1 MLGELELATN
11 DDEDCASRLPFDM
24 TTYRR
29 RKIDVIIDVR
39 SRFEYIFGHIATAR
53 CVPLYVLEKRMA
65 KLNSI
70 GPDSSILVYC
80 ASGSRSKLAADLLR
94 RLGYRHVVDGG
105 PLRRMRIEARPGGGL
120 IFD

>member
-1 MLGELELATN
+1 
-11 DDEDCASRLPFDM
+11 M

-39 SRFEYIFGHIATAR
+39 SRLEFMFGHIATAR
-53 CVPLYVLEKRMA
+53 CIPLDAIEARVP
-65 KLNSI
+65 KLRGI

-80 ASGSRSKLAADLLR
+80 GSGSRSKLAADRLR
-94 RLGYRHVVDGG
+94 ELGYRHVTDGG
-105 PLRRMRIEARPGGGL
+105 TLHRMRIEAKPGGKL